1 MKFFAYSA
9 FEYIRQQV
17 EQQAAH
23 SGGGRLMFMMPSL
36 PPDVV
41 LEIGNH
47 LAAFCAEQPNTR
59 QPLIKVAAPLACEW
73 MNSSS
78 PAIQETA
85 QTVSSKGW
93 CDETGNLTGYRNL
106 IPDDGSM
113 MVVLLIGVDRVTDA
127 SSMADFHHCDL
138 RTIWEQVLGRSFAK
152 WIRAALD
159 PSVVGYDDDTVQ
171 CFDSVL
177 QPLVERGVA
186 DVLQISTLLQNLNL
200 SAAQDGRDAEKV
212 LLMSLGRFNL
222 PEFGTF
228 KCAARRGF
236 GAYIDDALAFF
247 SYDAFLEDRSR
258 QKAIKAIDAFVKQND
273 LGELFDQAERR
284 SFATDQAFMDGLRN
298 YIATADAKCRADLLR
313 CDYVTIR
320 DRILPSR
327 EDPGPGKPKKQ
338 TVSKLSGGPVE
349 VMLSALWT
357 TLGEFKRSANER
369 GVFAHEALKSIHIEA
384 GMFKH
389 DCDGESSEER
399 KIKAVAY
406 LGRLLGGVDQFI
418 EKFIDT
424 SRFGSDGRNIPIES
438 KLVRSDVECQSARS
452 AEPFLQFSVTVY
464 GEGWEKPVV
473 RQFAW
478 RLPEIQPYRVADELL
493 QWGAEAISAADGYCL
508 PVFHVPYYEE
518 LMLAKDDEETR
529 RVLLH
534 CVHDEGNRV
543 CNLFDAD
550 DLDGRDPLL
559 PALQRLA
566 FEYDGFIQKAKAD
579 GLHAALLAAMDG
591 LRKAYE
597 RACDAYVSDPACGN
611 SPLAALLFRSFL
623 IIARRR
629 SAEGERWMWEA
640 HEPSCAVTV
649 LHPALLEMLQA
660 HVLYLLTSFTTVA
673 AKELTAP
680 GSRAFRDLVWQG
692 YVDLAAIQMPL
703 TGLIKDRNRVLDT
716 DVRGENLIH
725 RIGAAGDAEASLT
738 TRLLLRYDAF
748 DEDDISD
755 TELFRRSR
763 ESMLICRILE
773 DYRKLHPHADDGLS
787 IAVYQNQEIQPLI
800 AAVDDY
806 LQGVCATR
814 SPSMKAY
821 AMTVT
826 VFTES
831 SDDSSVSR
839 WVGQWKER
847 WEAAESQASLAH
859 YRQTNLSIAHRIVSP
874 DREYRQFI
882 QLVND
887 GLQVDI
893 ALLNGFIRAGT
904 QGNDFELVEEYDVRD
919 RTLKFPILEKS
930 FCAFRDPGRRLQRA
944 RVLSNRQFRL
954 TTFHAELMARLKS
967 PETPQNTHHVVLGYG
982 DYTPW
987 QGVVDALHQ
996 RAEWLVC
1003 VDPNIDERL
1012 IAEKGQNTL
1021 ETREIIGFGSG
1032 VGAHGEANFT
1042 ISTEQFRLADVLHK
1056 LDASIQE
1063 VYSGWTP
1070 DVYQIV
1076 SQSVLAESRRLSGL
1090 SLVRATGIGQYVRD
1104 FMAYSLTRKLLQAGG
1119 DILCDQIV
1127 SLDAYQHWFDSAD
1140 TGTRP
1145 DLLWII
1151 ARIGGDG
1158 RLRLDMRLIE
1168 CKLAK
1173 MSDLHLEKAREQL
1186 ENGIRHL
1193 TAVFMPQV
1201 VPGHVEDERPDQR
1214 YWWLQLHRLI
1224 ASKAEIVKRDQKR
1237 VLTAL
1242 ERLAEGDYDVQW
1254 RAAAITY
1261 WTDQT
1266 TADIS
1271 QVDTW
1276 SYPIDGQDLGIGVVS
1291 AGSEFVR
1298 SLCETGKTVDFPWQ
1312 GGYVEFHAAVPKGV
1326 KDPDDEKGGGDS
1338 VEIVHPD
1345 DMTPPKPD
1353 AKVPLEPKEIGDK
1366 PGKTAGS
1373 DQNEI
1378 RAKTPT
1384 IPDRIL
1390 LGTTLS
1396 GSRKVYW
1403 EFGHKELTNRHMLI
1417 FGSSGMGKT
1426 YTIQCLLCELG
1437 RSGQNSLIVDYTN
1450 GFFDNQLETEFKQVL
1465 SPTQHLVRKEPLTI
1479 NPFRQQ
1485 AERIGDELLPESTSA
1500 TAQRVSG
1507 VFSEVYNF
1515 GDQQKSALYQAV
1527 KSGLEKAGTAG
1538 MTLEDLIPSLE
1549 DLVEQKGTV
1558 GQSAASV
1565 VSKIRPFVDQNP
1577 FGKED
1582 PASWERF
1589 FVDAVHRCHV
1599 LQLAGFMKDA
1609 GRLVTEF
1616 SLIDLYWFYRG
1627 HGTQGCPHVIVLD
1640 EVQNLDHRED
1650 SPLAQLLREGRKF
1663 GFSLILATQIMSNL
1677 EKDERDRLFNAAH
1690 KLFFRPA
1697 DTEMRTYAEIA
1708 SVTTGE
1714 KTDVWLKRLSGLKK
1728 GECYSLGPSLND
1740 ASKKLEVKAVHI
1752 RINPLGERVGDA

>member
-1 MKFFAYSA
+1 M
-9 FEYIRQQV
+9 R
-17 EQQAAH
+17 
-23 SGGGRLMFMMPSL
+23 P
-36 PPDVV
+36 
-41 LEIGNH
+41 
-47 LAAFCAEQPNTR
+47 
-59 QPLIKVAAPLACEW
+59 
-73 MNSSS
+73 
-78 PAIQETA
+78 
-85 QTVSSKGW
+85 
-93 CDETGNLTGYRNL
+93 
-106 IPDDGSM
+106 
-113 MVVLLIGVDRVTDA
+113 
-127 SSMADFHHCDL
+127 
-138 RTIWEQVLGRSFAK
+138 
-152 WIRAALD
+152 
-159 PSVVGYDDDTVQ
+159 
-171 CFDSVL
+171 
-177 QPLVERGVA
+177 
-186 DVLQISTLLQNLNL
+186 
-200 SAAQDGRDAEKV
+200 
-212 LLMSLGRFNL
+212 
-222 PEFGTF
+222 
-228 KCAARRGF
+228 
-236 GAYIDDALAFF
+236 
-247 SYDAFLEDRSR
+247 
-258 QKAIKAIDAFVKQND
+258 
-273 LGELFDQAERR
+273 
-284 SFATDQAFMDGLRN
+284 
-298 YIATADAKCRADLLR
+298 
-313 CDYVTIR
+313 
-320 DRILPSR
+320 
-327 EDPGPGKPKKQ
+327 
-338 TVSKLSGGPVE
+338 
-349 VMLSALWT
+349 
-357 TLGEFKRSANER
+357 
-369 GVFAHEALKSIHIEA
+369 
-384 GMFKH
+384 
-389 DCDGESSEER
+389 
-399 KIKAVAY
+399 
-406 LGRLLGGVDQFI
+406 
-418 EKFIDT
+418 
-424 SRFGSDGRNIPIES
+424 
-438 KLVRSDVECQSARS
+438 DVECQSART
-452 AEPFLQFSVTVY
+452 AEPFLHFSVTLH

-493 QWGAEAISAADGYCL
+493 QWGAEAIAAADGYCL

-534 CVHDEGNRV
+534 CVHEEGNRA
-543 CNLFDAD
+543 CNLLDAD
-550 DLDGRDPLL
+550 ELDAHDPLL
-559 PALQRLA
+559 PAIQKLA
-566 FEYDGFIQKAKAD
+566 FEYDRFLQKAKAG
-579 GLHAALLAAMDG
+579 GLHAALLDALDG

-597 RACDAYVSDPACGN
+597 HACEAYVSDPACGG
-611 SPLAALLFRSFL
+611 SPLAALLFRAFL
-623 IIARRR
+623 IVARRR
-629 SAEGERWMWEA
+629 SGEGEQWVWEA
-640 HEPSCAVTV
+640 HEASCVVTV

-660 HVLYLLTSFTTVA
+660 HVVYLLTAFTTVA
-673 AKELTAP
+673 AKELAAP
-680 GSRAFRDLVWQG
+680 GGRAFRDLVWQG

-703 TGLIKDRNRVLDT
+703 SGLIKDRNRVLDT
-716 DVRGENLIH
+716 DVRGENLVH

-763 ESMLICRILE
+763 ELMLIRRVFD
-773 DYRKLHPHADDGLS
+773 DYRKLHPHANDGLS

-806 LQGVCATR
+806 LQEVCR
-814 SPSMKAY
+814 SRPLAARAY
-821 AMTVT
+821 AMSVT

-839 WVGQWKER
+839 WVGQWKDR

-874 DREYRQFI
+874 EREYRQFT

-893 ALLNGFIRAGT
+893 ALLNGFIRAGS
-904 QGNDFELVEEYDVRD
+904 QGNDFELVEAYDVTTK
-919 RTLKFPILEKS
+919 TLKFPILEKA
-930 FCAFRDPGRRLQRA
+930 FCAFHDPGRKLQRA

-954 TTFHAELMARLKS
+954 TTCHAELMARLKS
-967 PETPQNTHHVVLGYG
+967 PETPQGTHHVVLGYG

-987 QGVVDALHQ
+987 QGVIDALHQ

-1003 VDPNIDERL
+1003 IDPNIDERL

-1021 ETREIIGFGSG
+1021 EAREIIGFGSG

-1042 ISTEQFRLADVLHK
+1042 ISTEQFRLADVLQK

-1070 DVYQIV
+1070 ATYQSV
-1076 SQSVLAESRRLSGL
+1076 AQSVLAESRRLSGL

-1119 DILCDQIV
+1119 DVLCDQIV

-1140 TGTRP
+1140 TGVRP

-1151 ARIGGDG
+1151 ARIGSDG

-1173 MSDLHLEKAREQL
+1173 MSETHLEKARDQL

-1193 TAVFMPQV
+1193 TAMFMPRV
-1201 VPGHVEDERPDQR
+1201 AMGCSDDERPDQR

-1224 ASKAEIVKRDQKR
+1224 ASKAEIVKRDQRR

-1254 RAAAITY
+1254 RAAAVTY
-1261 WTDQT
+1261 WTDQPT
-1266 TADIS
+1266 TDIS
-1271 QVDTW
+1271 QVDAW
-1276 SYPIDGQDLGIGVVS
+1276 PYPVDGKEFAIGVVS

-1298 SLCETGKTVDFPWQ
+1298 SLCETGRGAEFPWQ
-1312 GGYVEFHAAVPKGV
+1312 GGVVEFHAAVSPGPEDEDDDADGGGSAGIV
-1326 KDPDDEKGGGDS
+1326 PPDDK
-1338 VEIVHPD
+1338 
-1345 DMTPPKPD
+1345 TPAESLSQNGSRDLPAASSSGRPPFPEQGSGMGPKPYSQASQE
-1353 AKVPLEPKEIGDK
+1353 AKPSGAEAAKPAGGRLGEI
-1366 PGKTAGS
+1366 PA
-1373 DQNEI
+1373 NAPI
-1378 RAKTPT
+1378 LPA
-1384 IPDRIL
+1384 RIL

-1403 EFGHKELTNRHMLI
+1403 EFGHKELNNRHMLI

-1437 RSGQNSLIVDYTN
+1437 RKGQNSLIVDYTN
-1450 GFFDNQLETEFKQVL
+1450 GFLDNHLEREFKDLL
-1465 SPTQHLVRKEPLTI
+1465 SPLQHFVRREPLAI

-1507 VFSEVYNF
+1507 VFSEVYSF
-1515 GDQQKSALYQAV
+1515 GDQQKSAMYQAI
-1527 KSGLEKAGTAG
+1527 KSGVEKAGAAG
-1538 MTLEDLIPSLE
+1538 MTLEDLIPGLE

-1565 VSKIRPFVDQNP
+1565 ISKIRPFIDQNP
-1577 FGKED
+1577 FGKEE
-1582 PASWERF
+1582 AGSWGRLFADE
-1589 FVDAVHRCHV
+1589 VHRCHI
-1599 LQLAGFMKDA
+1599 LQLVGFMKDG

-1616 SLIDLYWFYRG
+1616 SLIDMYWFYRG
-1627 HGTQGCPHVIVLD
+1627 HGTQGSPHVVVLD
-1640 EVQNLDHRED
+1640 EVQNLDHREE

-1677 EKDERDRLFNAAH
+1677 AKDERDRLFNAAH

-1708 SVTTGE
+1708 AVATGE
-1714 KTDVWLKRLSGLKK
+1714 KTDTWLARLAGLKK

-1740 ASKKLEVKAVHI
+1740 ATKKLEVKAFHI
-1752 RINPLGERVGDA
+1752 RIDPLGERVGDA